1 MDQNDT
7 GMQVGLGPGH
17 IVLDWDPASPSKGE
31 HPQFSAHVCC
41 GQMAEWIKMP
51 LGRKVETLRR
61 TLTYLLRVTNVTD
74 GKTDGSRTDRQTDRI
89 TMATPHFAL
98 ECIAR

>member
-1 MDQNDT
+1 
-7 GMQVGLGPGH
+7 
-17 IVLDWDPASPSKGE
+17 
-31 HPQFSAHVCC
+31 
-41 GQMAEWIKMP
+41 MP